1 MVDRVARYRFAQKK
15 WKSSCLNP
23 PFVFTD
29 GGRDSGST
37 EAYGESRKK
46 MQDGVARS
54 RARQRSRDGFFFPTI
69 DALKQHFSCYLLLLL
84 LRFLAWHFVFLFS
97 PPLSEG
103 TFLLCVVSSVNQSS
117 APLQPVRVISVAQSQ
132 GSFCLI
138 SFYIFRRC
146 YLLDLV
152 GVLFC
157 SNGYVGVSFPTMINS
172 MLFYFFRDLTVVDH
186 IICIST

>member
-1 MVDRVARYRFAQKK
+1 MCIRDR
-15 WKSSCLNP
+15 
-23 PFVFTD
+23 
-29 GGRDSGST
+29 
-37 EAYGESRKK
+37 SRKK
-46 MQDGVARS
+46 MQDGVARF
-54 RARQRSRDGFFFPTI
+54 RVQQRSRDGFF
-69 DALKQHFSCYLLLLL
+69 SLLWTPWNNIFDVICFFCFFGGPGILLS
-84 LRFLAWHFVFLFS
+84 FS

-103 TFLLCVVSSVNQSS
+103 TFLLCVASSVNQSS
-117 APLQPVRVISVAQSQ
+117 APLQPVRVIGVAQSQ